1 MRDPKLALILVY
13 VCWNGSNFILKILL
27 ELGNRSRLVGN
38 GRHFALQVA
47 PQVEVWGAQ
56 VWGVGA
62 PEGVKASA
70 NDAVVEVLIYP
81 CQRGI

>member
-1 MRDPKLALILVY
+1 MFAGMALISSSKFFLSWEIVL
-13 VCWNGSNFILKILL
+13 GLL
-27 ELGNRSRLVGN
+27 AIN